1 MKVTLSKYA
10 GFCDGVERAYEIVKE
25 IAKKPNVRKPIFVL
39 GSLVHNKDV
48 VDSIEKLG
56 VKKIEFDGRVEE
68 IAKKINDKIG
78 TLVITAHGIG
88 PKIFEIAKK
97 KGVDVVD
104 TTCPKVIKVQRLA
117 QVFFGRNHQVV
128 IIGEKEHKEV
138 QGIHRWAKKK
148 SIIVSND
155 EDINTLE
162 LDSKIPITVIS
173 QTTQNRD
180 WVEAIAKKIKNRYPQ
195 AEILDTVCS
204 TTRDRQTEAKELA
217 KNNDLVLVIGSP
229 TSSNSNRLWEI
240 AKEINEKTYFIER
253 LEDIKKEWLENCK
266 NIGITAGASSPR
278 WVIRDVV
285 DYLEKV

>member
-25 IAKKPNVRKPIFVL
+25 IAKKPDIKKPIFVL

-48 VDSIEKLG
+48 VDSIESLG
-56 VKKIEFDGRVEE
+56 VKKIEFDGKVED
-68 IAKKINDKIG
+68 IAKKIDNKIG

-88 PKIFEIAKK
+88 PRIFEIAKQ

-128 IIGEKEHKEV
+128 IIGEPKHKEV
-138 QGIHRWAKKK
+138 QGIHRWANKR
-148 SIIVSND
+148 STIVAND
-155 EDINTLE
+155 EDVENLD
-162 LDSKIPITVIS
+162 LDSEKPITVVS

-180 WVEAIAKKIKNRYPQ
+180 WVESIAKKIKKKYPQ
-195 AEILDTVCS
+195 SEILDTVCS
-204 TTRDRQTEAKELA
+204 TTRNRQAEAKELA
-217 KNNDLVLVIGSP
+217 KGNDLVLVIGSP

-253 LEDIKKEWLENCK
+253 LDDIKKEWLENCK

-285 DYLEKV
+285 DYLEKA